1 MTASTTT
8 TSRAAATFPV
18 AGAAAKGVLQ
28 FSTGSHTFATGDDE
42 DGDIFQLCRVPAG
55 ATVLGGYLQGKDLDT
70 GTEAFDADLG
80 WAANGVEAAD
90 PDGFGN
96 FGLWSGDAVTDVRPE
111 VGIYYNLGGV
121 LYTTGPQTFTNE
133 TIIQLEVNTAAGT
146 LGGGKITVVVFWAFL

>member
-1 MTASTTT
+1 MTASTKTGT
-8 TSRAAATFPV
+8 RATATFPV
-18 AGAAAKGVLQ
+18 SSPAAKGVLQ
-28 FSTGSHTFATGDDE
+28 VAYGSYTLATGDDE

-55 ATVLGGYLQGKDLDT
+55 ATVIGGYIQGKDLDT

-80 WAANGVEAAD
+80 WAGNGVEAAD

-96 FGLWSGDAVTDVRPE
+96 FGLWSGDAVVDVRPE

-121 LYTTGPQTFTNE
+121 LYTTGPKTFTNE

-146 LGGGKITVVVFWAFL
+146 LGGGIITAVVFYVFA